1 MIRRAGRDDK
11 KSMDERTE
19 RRNGSENEIK
29 VVSTNK
35 KLPLSDSFHCR
46 L

>member
-1 MIRRAGRDDK
+1 VELQPG
-11 KSMDERTE
+11 
-19 RRNGSENEIK
+19 ENEIK